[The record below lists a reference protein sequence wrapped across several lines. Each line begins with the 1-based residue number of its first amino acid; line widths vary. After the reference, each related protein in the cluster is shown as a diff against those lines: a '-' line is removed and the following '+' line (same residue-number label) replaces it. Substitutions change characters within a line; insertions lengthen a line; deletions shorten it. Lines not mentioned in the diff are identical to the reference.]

1 MSFRFH
7 KRIEITPGL
16 NMNLAKRW
24 PSHSIGENGATI
36 NLAQRGSRAALGI
49 PGPGMRWQFS
59 SHAHIKTIQAQSDIK
74 AVHAQGTV
82 KAVQAQAEIIGITK
96 RVETV
101 AKRLTRNAGR
111 GKYWR
116 KAAIEQAG
124 LLDKMLDVAKAS
136 ENELLI
142 AAVRKVFERWAQGNL
157 DYRAALDSG
166 MTISECLA
174 MVLEGKKPAQ
184 NICANSLS
192 DPVVTTTNKVSEMA
206 ASESSADSDQ
216 FVFKQR
222 YAVSLIEEPTF
233 WSAFWK
239 TVARNLI
246 LTVIGCGLIAIV
258 YTLAAGKATSHPHA
272 HAVLPATPTPEIP
285 VEVPATQTPVVTPIS
300 ERLAATS
307 TPQAGPSTPSVQTTP
322 TPSRHEQGIQAKTVH
337 KRRVTQN

>member
-16 NMNLAKRW
+16 NMNLAKGW
-24 PSHSIGENGATI
+24 PSLSIGRSGVTI
-36 NLAQRGSRAALGI
+36 NLAQRGSRAVLGI
-49 PGPGMRWQFS
+49 PGPGMSWQFS
-59 SHAHIKTIQAQSDIK
+59 RHAHIKTIQAQSDIK

-136 ENELLI
+136 ENDLLI
-142 AAVRKVFERWAQGNL
+142 AAVRKVFDRLAEGNR
-157 DYRAALDSG
+157 DYRAAIDFG

-174 MVLEGKKPAQ
+174 MVLEGKQPAQ
-184 NICANSLS
+184 NISANSLS
-192 DPVVTTTNKVSEMA
+192 DPVVTTTNKVSQKE
-206 ASESSADSDQ
+206 ASKSSANSNQ
-216 FVFKQR
+216 FVFEHKH
-222 YAVSLIEEPTF
+222 AVSLIEEPTF

-239 TVARNLI
+239 PVARNLI
-246 LTVIGCGLIAIV
+246 LPGIFGQIV
-258 YTLAAGKATSHPHA
+258 LARQ
-272 HAVLPATPTPEIP
+272 PTPIP
-285 VEVPATQTPVVTPIS
+285 
-300 ERLAATS
+300 LF
-307 TPQAGPSTPSVQTTP
+307 
-322 TPSRHEQGIQAKTVH
+322 
-337 KRRVTQN
+337 

>member
-16 NMNLAKRW
+16 NTNLAKGS
-24 PSHSIGENGATI
+24 PSLSIVGNGTTI

-49 PGPGMRWQFS
+49 PGPGMSWQFS
-59 SHAHIKTIQAQSDIK
+59 SHAHIKTVQAQSDIK

-101 AKRLTRNAGR
+101 AKRLTRKAGR

-116 KAAIEQAG
+116 KAAIEQAA

-142 AAVRKVFERWAQGNL
+142 AAVRKVFDRWAEGNL

-184 NICANSLS
+184 NIFADSLN

-246 LTVIGCGLIAIV
+246 LTAIGCGLIAIV
-258 YTLAAGKATSHPHA
+258 TRS
-272 HAVLPATPTPEIP
+272 
-285 VEVPATQTPVVTPIS
+285 
-300 ERLAATS
+300 
-307 TPQAGPSTPSVQTTP
+307 PQG
-322 TPSRHEQGIQAKTVH
+322 
-337 KRRVTQN
+337 KRRHTHTRQCLQRRRRKYRLKCQLPRHRRLHLFRNDGRQRPLRKRKRQRHRCKPRQRRPDTNKVSKARQSTKGA